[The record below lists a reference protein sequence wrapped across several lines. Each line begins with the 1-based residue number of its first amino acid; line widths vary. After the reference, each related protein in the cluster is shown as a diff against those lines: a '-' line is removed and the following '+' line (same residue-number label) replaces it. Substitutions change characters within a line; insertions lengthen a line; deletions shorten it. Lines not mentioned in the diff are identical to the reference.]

1 MAENKMKKTGGKTE
15 ELSLTAEKHEHG
27 KHPNFLANLQPFEK
41 GISGNPSGRPVK
53 YAGLKNALDKW
64 ADEIVTY
71 WFDGEKL
78 PLREQVIYTIWN
90 KARRGDPKMIE
101 ILATINQWNLC
112 FGTRIFGTQ

>member
-1 MAENKMKKTGGKTE
+1 MGKKQFGKNNAKTIE
-15 ELSLTAEKHEHG
+15 SSLTAEKHEHG
-27 KHPNFLANLQPFEK
+27 KHPNSLANLQPFEK

-64 ADEIVTY
+64 ADEVITY

-101 ILATINQWNLC
+101 ILATLGC
-112 FGTRIFGTQ
+112 LDER

>member
-1 MAENKMKKTGGKTE
+1 MKDSNRRKNNGEQE
-15 ELSLTAEKHEHG
+15 ESPFTAEKHEHG
-27 KHPNFLANLQPFEK
+27 KNPNSLANLQPFEK

-64 ADEIVTY
+64 ADEVITY
-71 WFDGEKL
+71 LFDGDEL

-101 ILATINQWNLC
+101 ILATLGC
-112 FGTRIFGTQ
+112 LDER